1 MRKILEI
8 NIVAAR
14 YVNIIIST
22 FFCCAL
28 LLFENIAPDVK

>member
-14 YVNIIIST
+14 YVNIIINKYL
-22 FFCCAL
+22 FL
-28 LLFENIAPDVK
+28 LCIVAF